1 MKDFKKIVNP
11 CQTKEHRK
19 NNGKEFLCNVFSKIT
34 YKNGKLTIHGVVGP
48 MQNGDC
54 YGGCGQCIEET
65 RTGIPKE
72 PWTQNMLLKFCDIW
86 DEWHLNDMRSY
97 CSHMKELGWDKEVK
111 ETIILYHYK
120 LNEESKKIKESAKE
134 SALKALKEGIPFFP
148 KAEETFYTNLE
159 TFYDTYD
166 KIEEGSELA
175 KYYIPYKSC
184 IGTPAEEIKTRGWVH
199 YTGTDKIS
207 ICSNKG
213 LLCKPCPV
221 CGYKYGTSR
230 IKEEVPED
238 VLEFLCNLPDSEIQ
252 PAWV

>member
-1 MKDFKKIVNP
+1 MKDFKKIINP
-11 CQTKEHRK
+11 CKATGYHK
-19 NNGKEFLCNVFSKIT
+19 NGEEFPCNAFCEIT
-34 YKNGKLTIHGVVGP
+34 YKNGNLSIHGVVGP
-48 MQNGDC
+48 ISNGDC
-54 YGGCGQCIEET
+54 YGSCGQCTEEI
-65 RTGIPKE
+65 RKGVPKD
-72 PWTQNMLLKFCDIW
+72 PWTQDILLKFCDIW
-86 DEWHLNDMRSY
+86 DEWHLNNMKPY
-97 CSHMKELGWDKEVK
+97 CSHMKELGWDKQAEEK
-111 ETIILYHYK
+111 IIHYHYK
-120 LNEESKKIKESAKE
+120 INEKSRKIKEEAKE

-221 CGYKYGTSR
+221 CGYKYGSSW

-238 VLEFLCNLPDSEIQ
+238 VLEFLYNLPDSEIQ